1 MNLVADEGID
11 AAIVERLRADGF
23 AVAYIA
29 ELEAGLD
36 DEAILDLAAAQ
47 QAVLL
52 TSDKDFGELVYRQ
65 GLATTGVVLIRL
77 AGLSASRKADL
88 ASTALAKHS
97 SELAG
102 CFTVIRPGNIRLRRP
117 SV

>member
-1 MNLVADEGID
+1 MDL
-11 AAIVERLRADGF
+11 
-23 AVAYIA
+23 AVAN
-29 ELEAGLD
+29 
-36 DEAILDLAAAQ
+36 

-88 ASTALAKHS
+88 TSLALTKHS
-97 SELAG
+97 AGLAG
-102 CFTVIRPGNIRLRRP
+102 CFTVLRPGNIRLRRP
-117 SV
+117 SA